1 MKPLFHPALINGPF
15 GDPGIYIDFLFDRR
29 AVLFDMGELSHLP
42 PRKLLRVSHIF
53 ISHTHVDHF
62 IGFDH
67 LVRLCLGRD
76 KTLRL
81 YGPPGFVDQVWHR
94 LSSYTWNLVQNY
106 PTDFTVVATETHPDG
121 KGVVGEFHC
130 KKGFA
135 AEQMRS
141 VTIQDGILHEE
152 ETFRVRSVFLDH
164 RIPCLAFALEEKNHV
179 NIMKSRM
186 AELDLQVGEW
196 LTGLKQAVLREEPD
210 DFPIKAWWRDGNDTI
225 VRQFS
230 LGALKKDIVRTVP
243 GQKIAYVTDAVYTEE
258 NAGRIIAL
266 AHGADYLFIESTFLQ
281 SEAARAAERK
291 HLTALQAGSLGRRAG
306 AARVIPFHFSPKYT
320 GQEELLHRETEMAF
334 AGNLA
339 VG

>member
-1 MKPLFHPALINGPF
+1 MKPLFHPSLINGPF
-15 GDPGIYIDFLFDRR
+15 DDPGIQIDFLFDRR
-29 AVLFDMGELSHLP
+29 AVLFDMGEMSHLP
-42 PRKLLRVSHIF
+42 PRKLLKVSHIF

-76 KTLRL
+76 KKLHL
-81 YGPPGFVDQVWHR
+81 FGPPGFVDQVWHR

-106 PTDFTVVATETHPDG
+106 PTDFTVVAAEVHPDG
-121 KGVVGEFHC
+121 KGLIGEFHC
-130 KKGFA
+130 KKGFSP
-135 AEQMRS
+135 EQMRS
-141 VTIQDGILHEE
+141 ATFHDGILHDE

-196 LTGLKQAVLREEPD
+196 LTGLKRAVLRDAPD
-210 DFPIKAWWRDGNDTI
+210 DLPIRAWWRGEDGTVERKIPLGELKKEI
-225 VRQFS
+225 VR
-230 LGALKKDIVRTVP
+230 IVP
-243 GQKIAYVTDAVYTEE
+243 GQKIAYVTDAVYTDE
-258 NAGRIIAL
+258 NAERIVDL
-266 AHGADYLFIESTFLQ
+266 ARGADYLFIESTFLQ
-281 SEAARAAERK
+281 SDAARAAERK

-339 VG
+339 IV